1 VAAPFLAGF
10 SLTLLGLLIPQSD
23 TFRLGD
29 LALILLA
36 AAAVCFI
43 ATVQCT
49 FWARQY
55 VVTPQEIEMWR
66 PAYPAE
72 RRIALQ
78 RLHKC
83 AFDIWSARSVW
94 CYRAGILFVMAGV
107 AVALVPEG
115 SVGLGRWLAI
125 LVLALGFVGELL
137 WIVAGLV
144 LVGSP
149 NFVYDDRP
157 DAPPAN
163 AGALRRWGPARRV
176 SRFFVPLTRLERPAS
191 VRPPPARD
199 A

>member
-1 VAAPFLAGF
+1 
-10 SLTLLGLLIPQSD
+10 LLGLLIPQSD

-66 PAYPAE
+66 PGYPAE

-78 RLHKC
+78 RLHKG
-83 AFDIWSARSVW
+83 AFDTWSARSVW

-115 SVGLGRWLAI
+115 SVGLGRWVSIA
-125 LVLALGFVGELL
+125 VLAVGFVGELL
-137 WIVAGLV
+137 WIGAGLL

-163 AGALRRWGPARRV
+163 AGALRQWGPARRV
-176 SRFFVPLTRLERPAS
+176 ARFFVPLTRIQ
-191 VRPPPARD
+191 RPPGVASPPQGAGRRE
-199 A
+199 